1 MKRVTF
7 AFSMYSGVGRHAT
20 SATPRLYAACEDAR
34 AMDLKDARVLL
45 TGATGG
51 LGEAIARAL
60 AERGAHQVLTGRR
73 SDALA
78 ALAAEVGGEGVQSDL
93 ADRQEVERLV
103 AAAGDV
109 DVLVANAGLPGS
121 GTLPRLEPADIDRV
135 LEVNLRAPIMLARL
149 LVPGMIERGHGQL
162 VFVASFAGKVPS
174 AGESSIYTAT
184 KFGLR
189 GFAHVL
195 RAQLKRKGVG
205 VSLVTPGP
213 VRDAGMFARGG
224 GKTPPF
230 VRPSS
235 PEDVGKAVVRAIER
249 NAAEIDVASL
259 GLRAIAKV
267 SALAPATVAD
277 RSR

>member
-1 MKRVTF
+1 
-7 AFSMYSGVGRHAT
+7 
-20 SATPRLYAACEDAR
+20 
-34 AMDLKDARVLL
+34 MDLAGTRVLL

-60 AERGAHQVLTGRR
+60 AERGAQQVLSGRR
-73 SDALA
+73 IDALT
-78 ALAAEVGGEGVQSDL
+78 ALATEVGGEAVQSDL
-93 ADRQEVERLV
+93 ADRDQVELLV
-103 AAAGDV
+103 TQAGDV

-121 GTLPRLEPADIDRV
+121 GTLPRLDPADIDQV

-149 LVPGMIERGHGQL
+149 LVPGMIERGRGQL

-195 RAQLKRKGVG
+195 RVQLKRKGIG

-230 VRPSS
+230 ISPSS

-259 GLRAIAKV
+259 GLRVISKAA
-267 SALAPATVAD
+267 ALAPATFAD
-277 RSR
+277 RTS

>member
-1 MKRVTF
+1 MELD
-7 AFSMYSGVGRHAT
+7 GR
-20 SATPRLYAACEDAR
+20 
-34 AMDLKDARVLL
+34 RVLV

-60 AERGAHQVLTGRR
+60 AAKGARLVLSGRR
-73 SDALA
+73 VDALE
-78 ALAAEVGGEGVQSDL
+78 ALAGELGAEPVVCDLSDR
-93 ADRQEVERLV
+93 ADLERLV
-103 AAAGDV
+103 AAAGEV

-121 GTLPRLEPADIDRV
+121 GTLPRVEPGDIDRV

-149 LVPGMIERGHGQL
+149 LSPGMIERGRGQL
-162 VFVASFAGKVPS
+162 VFVASFAGKLPS

-224 GKTPPF
+224 AKTPPL
-230 VRPSS
+230 VSPSS
-235 PEDVGKAVVRAIER
+235 PEDVGKAVVRASER
-249 NAAEIDVASL
+249 YAAEIDVASL
-259 GLRAIAKV
+259 GLRLIAKAG
-267 SALAPATVAD
+267 ALAPATIAD
-277 RSR
+277 RTR

>member
-1 MKRVTF
+1 MEIR
-7 AFSMYSGVGRHAT
+7 G
-20 SATPRLYAACEDAR
+20 AR
-34 AMDLKDARVLL
+34 TLL
-45 TGATGG
+45 TGASGG

-60 AERGAHQVLTGRR
+60 SERGA
-73 SDALA
+73 
-78 ALAAEVGGEGVQSDL
+78 DL
-93 ADRQEVERLV
+93 LQLERLV
-103 AAAGDV
+103 ADAGEL

-121 GTLPRLEPADIDRV
+121 GTLPRLDPAEIDRV

-149 LVPGMIERGHGQL
+149 LVPGMIERGRGQL

-174 AGESSIYTAT
+174 AAESSIYTAT

-213 VRDAGMFARGG
+213 IRDAGMFARGG

-230 VRPSS
+230 IRPLA
-235 PEDVGKAVVRAIER
+235 PEDVGKAVV
-249 NAAEIDVASL
+249 
-259 GLRAIAKV
+259 
-267 SALAPATVAD
+267 
-277 RSR
+277 